1 MGLASYLK
9 RFYDEI
15 FLSKLFSLRQ
25 IPLSL
30 AIVGQIE
37 NFVIK
42 GIIIR
47 ANPSENLPFGIDIFL
62 LRIRR
67 GGNLKIRRF
76 Q

>member
-25 IPLSL
+25 IPFSL

-37 NFVIK
+37 NFVTAQK
-42 GIIIR
+42 
-47 ANPSENLPFGIDIFL
+47 E
-62 LRIRR
+62 
-67 GGNLKIRRF
+67 
-76 Q
+76 

>member
-1 MGLASYLK
+1 MGLTSYLK

-37 NFVIK
+37 NKRNNYFFPD
-42 GIIIR
+42 
-47 ANPSENLPFGIDIFL
+47 PSENLPFGIDISL